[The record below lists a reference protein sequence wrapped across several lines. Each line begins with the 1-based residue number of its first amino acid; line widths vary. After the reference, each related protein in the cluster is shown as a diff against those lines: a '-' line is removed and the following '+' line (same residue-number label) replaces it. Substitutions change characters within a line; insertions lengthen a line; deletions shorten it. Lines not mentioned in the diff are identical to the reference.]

1 MKAVVQRVLSS
12 SVKIDGKIVGKIDK
26 GLNILFGAA
35 KDDTLE
41 DADYLCSKIINLRIF
56 EDENLKMNKS
66 LLDTGGSLLIISQFT
81 LLADCR
87 HGRRPNFMDALS
99 GKEAEKLYDYFVSIC
114 REKVKNVQTGI
125 FGADMIVSIENNG
138 PVTIILDSRDRK

>member
-12 SVKIDGKIVGKIDK
+12 SVKIDGKTAGKIDK
-26 GLNILFGAA
+26 GLNVLFGAA
-35 KDDTLE
+35 NGDTLE

-56 EDENLKMNKS
+56 EDENLRMNKS
-66 LLDTGGSLLIISQFT
+66 LLDAGGSLLIISQFT

-125 FGADMIVSIENNG
+125 FGADMIVSIENDG